1 MRLLKNKRGF
11 TVLEAVASMV
21 IITLVFTTAIATIT
35 AMRNQAI
42 ATENKRVAVDMASS
56 IKDDLIQSSN
66 YILVAA
72 WLGSTEKVVDSEI
85 CALVS
90 SVVSCDLFTLNANEI
105 IPSDQILITF
115 YAPTPETIQY
125 EIIRFSVTVTYYKT
139 RTITI
144 EGVIYA

>member
-42 ATENKRVAVDMASS
+42 ATENKRLTIDIASS
-56 IKDDLIQSSN
+56 IRDDMIQTLDYDSVST
-66 YILVAA
+66 
-72 WLGSTEKVVDSEI
+72 WLGTTEKTVDSTTCTLI
-85 CALVS
+85 GS
-90 SVVSCDLFTLNANEI
+90 IISCDTFNLNETDVISNTDI
-105 IPSDQILITF
+105 TITF
-115 YAPTPETIQY
+115 YAPTPETTQH
-125 EIIRFSVTVTYYKT
+125 EIIVFSISIVYYKT
-139 RTITI
+139 RTIMI